1 MFRFRSPPWR
11 EVTFWALDL
20 ETSGTDPRRDA
31 ILSVGMV
38 PIRQGIIE
46 WGQRYYSLVRPPR
59 DYPLSAEAMR
69 VHHILP
75 EEVAEAPALSV
86 AMGEISKRLAEGPVL
101 LHYAKMDLA
110 FLQRGFPLT
119 GRYFSLSAV
128 VDTVRLLSRLSQR
141 LHMIQ
146 PSAESLPIDLA
157 GARAAMGL
165 PPHLHHHAL
174 YDALATA
181 ELFLAL
187 RARLALKTLRQL
199 R

>member
-1 MFRFRSPPWR
+1 MFRFRSPAWR
-11 EVTFWALDL
+11 ELTLWALDL
-20 ETSGTDPRRDA
+20 ETTGTDSSRDA

-38 PIRQGIIE
+38 PIRGGVID
-46 WGQRYYSLVRPPR
+46 WGEHFYSLVKPPVSS
-59 DYPLSAEAMR
+59 PPSPEAMK

-75 EEVAEAPALSV
+75 EEVAGAPPLPR
-86 AMGEISKRLAEGPVL
+86 AMGEIARRLPEGPLL
-101 LHYAKMDLA
+101 LHYAKMDLSFLRRA
-110 FLQRGFPLT
+110 FAAC
-119 GRYFSLSAV
+119 GRRFAPCAV

-146 PSAESLPIDLA
+146 PHAESLPTDLA
-157 GARAAMGL
+157 GARRAMGL